1 MLFLLYLNKG
11 GAYENIQRN
20 PKRYYQC
27 MRYVLYAGYKGNYK
41 EVIECATRIYIAELQ
56 NSKEEK

>member
-1 MLFLLYLNKG
+1 
-11 GAYENIQRN
+11 
-20 PKRYYQC
+20 
-27 MRYVLYAGYKGNYK
+27 MRTFKEILRDITSACDNVLYTGYKGNYK

>member
-1 MLFLLYLNKG
+1 
-11 GAYENIQRN
+11 
-20 PKRYYQC
+20 
-27 MRYVLYAGYKGNYK
+27 MRTFREILDEAVRACDNVLYSGYRNNYK

>member
-1 MLFLLYLNKG
+1 
-11 GAYENIQRN
+11 
-20 PKRYYQC
+20 
-27 MRYVLYAGYKGNYK
+27 MRTFKEILRDITSACDNVLYAGYKNNYK

>member
-1 MLFLLYLNKG
+1 
-11 GAYENIQRN
+11 
-20 PKRYYQC
+20 
-27 MRYVLYAGYKGNYK
+27 MRTFKEILRDITNACDNVLYAGYKNNYK

>member
-1 MLFLLYLNKG
+1 
-11 GAYENIQRN
+11 
-20 PKRYYQC
+20 
-27 MRYVLYAGYKGNYK
+27 MRTFKEILRDITSACDNVLYAGYKGNYK